1 MKEAKI
7 WVMSSSNEKKKKK
20 KNSLLK
26 ICKQH
31 NNEDLYLNLFQSGGK
46 LDISRPLELIHTA
59 AG

>member
-7 WVMSSSNEKKKKK
+7 WVMSSPNE